1 MTSEAFDVP
10 GQLGTEVD
18 GGLVGVLRGREE
30 DGRLVDVG
38 HGVEVGALVRRVV
51 QLIEAPLPGVGG
63 APLLRPPLLVPR
75 LALRALV
82 AKDLQKKT

>member
-1 MTSEAFDVP
+1 MLHIP
-10 GQLGTEVD
+10 GQLRAEVD
-18 GGLVGVLRGREE
+18 GGLVRVLRGHEE

-51 QLIEAPLPGVGG
+51 QLVEPPLPGVGG

-75 LALRALV
+75 LALGPLV
-82 AKDLQKKT
+82 AKDL